1 MERLNVAR
9 DIQPLSAFRK
19 QASALIDE
27 LQRSRRPLVLTRN
40 GRSAV
45 VILDVGEFERMVER
59 IELLEDVQTAREQA
73 RRGETVPQQ
82 EALEYVSDR
91 IGSDRT
97 GSVRSARP
105 RATPT
110 AHEDRVREAGPGPHP
125 GDRRVPLPGRPRP
138 NASVDGRGDRLME
151 WGFGVGLPPSLT
163 GRPHALPS
171 LRAPSPSTRRP
182 SAAVRA
188 PG

>member
-27 LQRSRRPLVLTRN
+27 IQRSRRPLVLTRN

-45 VILDVGEFERMVER
+45 VVLDVGEFERMVER

-82 EALEYVSDR
+82 EALAYVSDR
-91 IGSDRT
+91 VGSDRI
-97 GSVRSARP
+97 GASS
-105 RATPT
+105 
-110 AHEDRVREAGPGPHP
+110 EAEG
-125 GDRRVPLPGRPRP
+125 
-138 NASVDGRGDRLME
+138 NADG
-151 WGFGVGLPPSLT
+151 
-163 GRPHALPS
+163 A
-171 LRAPSPSTRRP
+171 
-182 SAAVRA
+182 
-188 PG
+188 